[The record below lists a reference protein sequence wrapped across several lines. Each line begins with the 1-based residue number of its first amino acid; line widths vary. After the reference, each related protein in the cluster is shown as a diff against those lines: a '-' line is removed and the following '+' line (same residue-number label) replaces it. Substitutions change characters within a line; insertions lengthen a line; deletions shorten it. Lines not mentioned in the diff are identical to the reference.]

1 MENDDDISAMVSLKQ
16 LVIKSIKEC
25 NDPELLDFIYQL
37 LEYHPKEQQYK
48 WQGAMPCLFDVIL
61 N

>member
-25 NDPELLDFIYQL
+25 TDPELLDFIYQL
-37 LEYHPKEQQYK
+37 LEYHPKE
-48 WQGAMPCLFDVIL
+48 
-61 N
+61 